1 MSFQWLQTL
10 LSPGKKL
17 VAGGAKHAYAIEYP
31 EPLVHFA
38 LSLGASSDP
47 AVMDDLLLLLLKNYE
62 F

>member
-1 MSFQWLQTL
+1 M
-10 LSPGKKL
+10 
-17 VAGGAKHAYAIEYP
+17 AGGAKHAYAIEYP